1 MTEKTLIN
9 PDRIRKVPKQFTW
22 IDGRLVRDG
31 YLQQCNH
38 GAAALYLFLVTV
50 SDGRGLSYYGDKSIC
65 RQLSMES
72 CVLSES
78 RLQLIRANL
87 IAYKKPLYQV
97 LDLAPAKQR
106 CIPRNSPEDPISSLG
121 HIFKQLG
128 GASHD
133 RL

>member
-65 RQLSMES
+65 MQLSMDS

-97 LDLAPAKQR
+97 LDLAPTKQSP
-106 CIPRNSPEDPISSLG
+106 ISRNSPEDPVCSLG
-121 HIFKQLG
+121 QILKQLG
-128 GASHD
+128 EVVS
-133 RL
+133 